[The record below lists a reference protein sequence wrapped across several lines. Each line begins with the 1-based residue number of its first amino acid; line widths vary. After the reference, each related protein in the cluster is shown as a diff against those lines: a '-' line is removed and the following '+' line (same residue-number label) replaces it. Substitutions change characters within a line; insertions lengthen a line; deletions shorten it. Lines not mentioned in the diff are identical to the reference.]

1 MEDIERLIK
10 KIFGWFMLVIGLIT
24 WLLLFNGPDWKNMT
38 NGEIAQ
44 ILYMGIIPII
54 VGVSLLSGTDS
65 KKK

>member
-10 KIFGWFMLVIGLIT
+10 KIFGWFMLVIGLTT

-65 KKK
+65 KKN